1 MSASMPT
8 FSNNSWDHSLQRASH
23 RERDDNYTR
32 IVVLLTHRWRIITCK
47 HGIQWILQK
56 RSVEPPNT
64 GTWAGKSYATT
75 RDGLMAACSSRG
87 LLSEA
92 FARQVLEALPS
103 NVRDFVSQKGLPRA
117 RLDWPESNDTAC
129 LSNIHEAAK
138 ASST

>member
-1 MSASMPT
+1 MPT

-56 RSVEPPNT
+56 RSVAPPNT

-75 RDGLMAACSSRG
+75 RDGLMAACSRRG
-87 LLSEA
+87 LLSEPS
-92 FARQVLEALPS
+92 ARQVLEELPS
-103 NVRDFVSQKGLPRA
+103 DVRDYTSQTGLLHA
-117 RLDWPESNDTAC
+117 RFDLPEGKDAAC
-129 LSNIHEAAK
+129 WNNLHEAAE
-138 ASST
+138 ASSTQ